1 MSLFLS
7 AFHLVLRRSL
17 ANWKLLSCVIIGVVV
32 AVALVSSTPLYSNTL
47 SDLGLSRSLN
57 EKSIEL
63 INVQVYAPSYPI
75 NIDEYQRNWGVIRNQ
90 VSRNIGSVV
99 RQEEQYIK
107 TQTFYA
113 GWADRP
119 IPTDPNR
126 PKGHFQVFTNMDK
139 HINLIDGRYP
149 EPFPAGLEP
158 EELLEPGLEIE
169 AMIGST
175 AAELFDVWVGDRLV
189 LLYGWGKYPV
199 RLTVRLTGI
208 IDPIDPEEE
217 FWFLNSDL
225 FALQGDSGE
234 IEGPTAPLF
243 IPEQTLFEGIGRL
256 VPNLKATYHWYYYLD
271 TNKITSAN
279 AAAIK
284 RGVQRMESQIIADLP
299 RSSAF
304 TQLNSIITTYE
315 QKLLFTQIPLFLL
328 IFQIVGI
335 ILYYV
340 VTVANMVIDQQA
352 GEIAL
357 LRSRGAST
365 GQIMGIYF
373 MEGLMISA
381 LGGVV
386 GPFLGALVFTL
397 LGKTAPFLP
406 LTGGGLLEI
415 RFSSMVFILAAVS
428 AVLCLI
434 AMLFPAM
441 RAARMGVVSQRQNI
455 ARPPRAPFWQRYYLD
470 IMLLV
475 VGGILF
481 WELRE
486 RGTLTSQ
493 NFFGEVGIDP
503 LLLVTPI
510 LFMIAAAII
519 FLRLFPLIIALAAR
533 IGRYTSNTAVVLS
546 LRYMARNPMHYG
558 RLILLLMMAASVGMF
573 SASFL
578 GTLERSYDERA
589 MYTTGS
595 DIRLSGIYDY
605 RSGKEAIV
613 DKYTEVPGVEEVSVG
628 FRGNGVM
635 GSLFTQID
643 LSILAVDPVTLAEV
657 GWFREDFAS
666 SSLTELMDILAEDQP
681 IENGLPLPDGT
692 ETIGVWVY
700 PLQTHPGLLLTARI
714 QDGKGHYID
723 YELGIPG
730 TEEWHYLEVDLFRP
744 LYDTVPP
751 PPLTLQCIFARIKKV
766 DFQYRDSPRTVY
778 LDNLQV
784 GGSFSAEPVVVED
797 FEDVSGWVTVADE
810 AAGGSAAGMPTTRDT
825 IATSTEVV
833 HDGVTSGKLT
843 WEQTRSFG
851 YRGLYPH
858 LDIRPLSII
867 ASQSLLDRTGISV
880 GDLVTFRLP
889 GQFIPVIVEE
899 VIDYFPTVDPDV
911 KGFALANIDRI
922 TAIRNLTLSGN
933 VHFYPNEV
941 WLTATKDPEQ
951 RETVIETLT
960 SPGYRAREFY
970 DQEAMIA
977 KSRSDPL
984 VAAGWGGILLIAFLG
999 IILVSGLGFVV
1010 YAYLSARG
1018 RQLEFAILRTL
1029 GFSLRQII
1037 GLICLEQVFVIG
1049 SGMGIGTLLGMQLSS
1064 VMMPFLQLTEM
1075 GHKVLPPFV
1084 PVTDWFTIGIA
1095 YIILAVAFIVTISLV
1110 ILFFSKVAIHR
1121 ALRIGE

>member
-7 AFHLVLRRSL
+7 AFQLVLRRSL

-47 SDLGLSRSLN
+47 SDLGLSRSLH
-57 EKSIEL
+57 ERPIEL
-63 INVQVYAPSYPI
+63 VNVQIYAPSYPI
-75 NIDEYQRNWGVIRNQ
+75 NIEDYQRNWGAIRSQ

-107 TQTFYA
+107 TQTFFA

-119 IPTDPNR
+119 IPTGTDR
-126 PKGHFQVFTNMDK
+126 PKGHFQVFTNMEK

-169 AMIGST
+169 AMIGSD
-175 AAELFDVWVGDRLV
+175 AAKLFDVWVGDRLV
-189 LLYGWGKYPV
+189 LLYGWGVYPV
-199 RLTVRLTGI
+199 RVTVRLTGI
-208 IDPIDPEEE
+208 IEPIDPGEE

-225 FALQGDSGE
+225 FALQDDSGQT
-234 IEGPTAPLF
+234 EGPTAPLF
-243 IPEQTLFEGIGRL
+243 IPEQTLFESIGRL
-256 VPNLKATYHWYYYLD
+256 VPNLKATYNWYYYLD
-271 TNKITSAN
+271 IDKITSAN

-284 RGVQRMESQIIADLP
+284 RGVQRMETQIIADMP
-299 RSSAF
+299 RSSSF
-304 TQLNSIITTYE
+304 TQLNSIIATFE

-475 VGGILF
+475 LGGVLF
-481 WELRE
+481 WELSE

-493 NFFGEVGIDP
+493 NFFGEIGIDP

-510 LFMIAAAII
+510 LFMVAAAII

-533 IGRYTSNTAVVLS
+533 ISRYTSNTAVVLS

-573 SASFL
+573 AASFL

-589 MYTTGS
+589 KYTTGS

-613 DKYTEVPGVEEVSVG
+613 EKYTDIPGVEEVSVG

-643 LSILAVDPVTLAEV
+643 LDMLAVDPVTLADV
-657 GWFREDFAS
+657 GWFREDFAG

-681 IENGLPLPDGT
+681 IENGLLLPDGT
-692 ETIGVWVY
+692 YSIGVWVY
-700 PLQTHPGLLLTARI
+700 PLEAHSGLLLTARI
-714 QDGKGHYID
+714 KDGKGHYLD
-723 YELGIPG
+723 YELGMPG
-730 TEEWHYLEVDLFRP
+730 VEEWQYLEVNLLRP
-744 LYDTVPP
+744 ISETLPQ

-766 DFQYRDSPRTVY
+766 DYRFRESPRVVY

-784 GGSFSAEPVVVED
+784 GSSFSEGPVVIED
-797 FEDVSGWVTVADE
+797 FEDVSNWVTLADE
-810 AAGGSAAGMPTTRDT
+810 AAGGSAAGMPRTRDT
-825 IATSTEVV
+825 IVTSTEVV

-843 WEQTRSFG
+843 WGQTRSFG
-851 YRGLYPH
+851 YRGLYPN

-880 GDLVTFRLP
+880 GNLVTFRLP
-889 GQFIPVIVEE
+889 GQYIPVIVEE
-899 VIDYFPTVDPDV
+899 VIDYFPTVDPDA
-911 KGFALANIDRI
+911 KGFALANIDRV
-922 TAIRNLTLSGN
+922 TSIRNLTLSGN
-933 VHFYPNEV
+933 IRFYPNEV
-941 WLTATKDPEQ
+941 WLTVTKDQEQ
-951 RETVIETLT
+951 RETVIETLK
-960 SPGYRAREFY
+960 SPAYRARDFY

-977 KSRSDPL
+977 KSKSDPL

-999 IILVSGLGFVV
+999 VILVSGLGFVV

-1037 GLICLEQVFVIG
+1037 GLITLEQVFVIG

-1075 GHKVLPPFV
+1075 GHKVLPPFI

-1095 YIILAVAFIVTISLV
+1095 YIILAVAFILTISLV